1 MVRDGIEHLLCCPL
15 CEVHHEN
22 VKNFNHHSRSVH
34 KVGKFSFKAVEGD
47 EGAELAQTP
56 PSLDEES
63 DLMDVDLPVQVCVQS
78 DSICF

>member
-15 CEVHHEN
+15 CEVQHDN
-22 VKNFNHHSRSVH
+22 VKNFNHHSKSIH
-34 KVGKFSFKAVEGD
+34 KVVKFSFKAVEGD

-56 PSLDEES
+56 PSLDEEP
-63 DLMDVDLPVQVCVQS
+63 DFMDVDLPAQVSLQF